1 MNTRYTAQELIQRP
15 GSDARAYTVKRTDDI
30 KAAVRACRVADTV
43 ARKSADRGRF
53 RTFRV
58 IDWNTGRVV
67 YIANPDGRREWI
79 GQPAPTSAV
88 LAILRPETP
97 AMFRMMRDVMQSGRV
112 APLPA

>member
-15 GSDARAYTVKRTDDI
+15 GSDARAYTVKHTDDI

-53 RTFRV
+53 RSFRV

-67 YIANPDGRREWI
+67 FVASDFGRNWI
-79 GQPAPTSAV
+79 ERFPAPFSAV
-88 LAILRPETP
+88 VSSMNIRTP
-97 AMFRMMRDVMQSGRV
+97 AQFRMILEAMPNWRK

>member
-1 MNTRYTAQELIQRP
+1 MNTRYVTQELTQRP
-15 GSDARAYTVKRTDDI
+15 GSDARAANVKHTDDL

-58 IDWNTGRVV
+58 IDWATGRVV

-79 GQPAPTSAV
+79 GQPAPTSAIIAV
-88 LAILRPETP
+88 LKPETP
-97 AMFRMMRDVMQSGRV
+97 AIFRMMMEVMHGGRV